1 MWKRFFSRKIL
12 LQKIFVPEETF
23 TEKDFTNYKIQTWI
37 QEYFSTEKFPG
48 HTSLAFARSGLAL
61 GSHPKLTREYPQ
73 VFFWRK
79 IFWPHHV

>member
-23 TEKDFTNYKIQTWI
+23 TEKDFANYKIQTWI

-48 HTSLAFARSGLAL
+48 HTSARQPPVLRKHTHAFSPDQVGNDNTHARLDSGP
-61 GSHPKLTREYPQ
+61 SPE
-73 VFFWRK
+73 
-79 IFWPHHV
+79 